1 MKPLSRIVALALLS
15 PLALFA
21 ADFEGT
27 VTMNMTGSREQ
38 TVPINF
44 SIKPGFTRVDM
55 NTGGHTGGVIMD
67 MAKQEMII
75 LMPEQKM
82 YMVQPMK
89 RPAGEKMDE
98 PVAQTGDV
106 TIEKTGEHEKIL
118 GYDTTKY
125 IAKGKQGTSEIW
137 VTDALGM
144 FSGLGAGGPPG
155 GGQRGGM
162 FGRRGGNR
170 NGSGAQA
177 WEEAF
182 KGKQAFPM
190 RVITTGTDGKQ
201 SKMEVTAVDK
211 KTLPDSVFQP
221 PADFRKFDLGAMM
234 QGMGLPGGMRPP
246 QGNQN

>member
-1 MKPLSRIVALALLS
+1 MKPLNRIIAFALLS
-15 PLALFA
+15 PLALVA

-27 VTMNMTGSREQ
+27 VTMNVTGTREQ
-38 TVPINF
+38 AVPINF
-44 SIKPGFTRVDM
+44 SMKPGFTRVDM
-55 NTGGHTGGVIMD
+55 NAGGHSGGMIMD
-67 MAKQEMII
+67 LAKREMII

-82 YMVQPMK
+82 YMVQPM
-89 RPAGEKMDE
+89 RPSEGQKMDE

-137 VTDALGM
+137 VTDELGM
-144 FSGLGAGGPPG
+144 FSGLGAGGAPG
-155 GGQRGGM
+155 GGQRGM
-162 FGRRGGNR
+162 FGRRGGNH
-170 NGSGAQA
+170 NASGAQG

-190 RVITTGTDGKQ
+190 RVITTGADGKQ

-211 KTLPDSVFQP
+211 KSLPDSVFQP
-221 PADFRKFDLGAMM
+221 PADFRKFDMGAMM